1 MRAGLPRDYSG
12 VAPDRGD
19 QSAVDDWWFTVWLS
33 RQLTL
38 QVRPHARRVRL
49 LRPLLPL
56 FSYEPDNQL
65 KMSRQPIGV
74 PSFVSAFSLK
84 LLSFSSP
91 HGSWSKSATL
101 LDPNV
106 SCGLSRMAFCKARWV
121 SSSTG
126 SCSRP

>member
-65 KMSRQPIGV
+65 KMSRQPMVFLGLCR
-74 PSFVSAFSLK
+74 PSPSNCSVSQA
-84 LLSFSSP
+84 P
-91 HGSWSKSATL
+91 TAPGANQPRCWTL
-101 LDPNV
+101 MCLAD
-106 SCGLSRMAFCKARWV
+106 
-121 SSSTG
+121 
-126 SCSRP
+126 